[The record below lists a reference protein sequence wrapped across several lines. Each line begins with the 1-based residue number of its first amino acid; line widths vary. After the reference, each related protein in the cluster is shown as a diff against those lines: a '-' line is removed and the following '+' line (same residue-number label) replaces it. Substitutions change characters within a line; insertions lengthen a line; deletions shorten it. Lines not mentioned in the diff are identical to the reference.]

1 MSREDSLEE
10 GITELSGSHISETGG
25 EEKKR
30 IPSREDNKQRHM
42 RQ

>member
-1 MSREDSLEE
+1 MSREDSPEE
-10 GITELSGSHISETGG
+10 GITELSGSHVKVERGK
-25 EEKKR
+25 EKR